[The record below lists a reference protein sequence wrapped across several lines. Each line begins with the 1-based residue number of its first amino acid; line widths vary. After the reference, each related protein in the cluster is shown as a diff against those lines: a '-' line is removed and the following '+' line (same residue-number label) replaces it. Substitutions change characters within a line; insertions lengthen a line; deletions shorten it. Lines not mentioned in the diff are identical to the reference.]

1 MARLVSLGVLIGI
14 LIAVT
19 IVFYQVMSSFL
30 LPLFLAALV
39 VVVFGPL
46 YRWLLP
52 RCRAKRHMAAALATV
67 AIGAVAILP
76 AAVISIMAAG
86 EAISMSKRFDANQIE
101 HLVARVRRKAGLDM
115 PMLGQ
120 LRQMESTLSDS
131 KWDSPF
137 AVDHHALVTQVMQAV
152 EELDRDLA
160 TADLPWLRSGKEA
173 AKNALAKLRASAES
187 LQKVQQDRKSTRLNS
202 SH

>member
-76 AAVISIMAAG
+76 AADFVALGFFRLSAPEPGRFAVFEDFAFATAAG
-86 EAISMSKRFDANQIE
+86 AVTAAVGDGKALAQRGVEYGFIGAHGE
-101 HLVARVRRKAGLDM
+101 YVVAG
-115 PMLGQ
+115 
-120 LRQMESTLSDS
+120 
-131 KWDSPF
+131 
-137 AVDHHALVTQVMQAV
+137 
-152 EELDRDLA
+152 LDRDLM
-160 TADLPWLRSGKEA
+160 GHGVE
-173 AKNALAKLRASAES
+173 
-187 LQKVQQDRKSTRLNS
+187 
-202 SH
+202 

>member
-76 AAVISIMAAG
+76 AAD
-86 EAISMSKRFDANQIE
+86 F
-101 HLVARVRRKAGLDM
+101 VA
-115 PMLGQ
+115 LGFF
-120 LRQMESTLSDS
+120 RLSA
-131 KWDSPF
+131 PEPGRF
-137 AVDHHALVTQVMQAV
+137 AVF
-152 EELDRDLA
+152 E
-160 TADLPWLRSGKEA
+160 DLPFIRRRRGIRAMKDSFQLPEPNVLRPIIHQIG
-173 AKNALAKLRASAES
+173 RAH
-187 LQKVQQDRKSTRLNS
+187 V
-202 SH
+202 